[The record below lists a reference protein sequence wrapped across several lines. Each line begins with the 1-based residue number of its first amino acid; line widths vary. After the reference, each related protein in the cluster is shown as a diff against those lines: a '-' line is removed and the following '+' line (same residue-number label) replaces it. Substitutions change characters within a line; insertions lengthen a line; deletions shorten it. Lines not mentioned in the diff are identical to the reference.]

1 MDDAAANEIEQCF
14 KEGET
19 ERALRRVVELDIPEE
34 KSSVTDFVLLSS
46 LLQSRDRVEIVSQL
60 TNRMELAGYDVDSM
74 FRFRLLK
81 HLRRRRK
88 GRFLIDDT

>member
-34 KSSVTDFVLLSS
+34 KSSVTDFVLSCNQETEWRLS
-46 LLQSRDRVEIVSQL
+46 LNLQTEWNLRVMML
-60 TNRMELAGYDVDSM
+60 TRCFDSG
-74 FRFRLLK
+74 F
-81 HLRRRRK
+81 
-88 GRFLIDDT
+88 